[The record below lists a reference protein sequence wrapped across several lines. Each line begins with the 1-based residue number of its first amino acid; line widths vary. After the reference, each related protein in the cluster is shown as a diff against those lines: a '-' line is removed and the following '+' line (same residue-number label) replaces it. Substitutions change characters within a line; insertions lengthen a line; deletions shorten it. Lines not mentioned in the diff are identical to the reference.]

1 MKKRLIIA
9 FIILSALF
17 LFSMQLCSLIFG
29 NKPNVYI
36 SSPYNGQAIN
46 TTGITVSGT
55 INDTDGDAYKVK
67 VWISDTSIY
76 AWDYDV
82 TSGQFSVELDL
93 TTLQS
98 GTYAICVQ
106 GYDANNNTS
115 DIVYVTINY
124 TAGGGGSN
132 LLLNGDFL
140 ASEFN
145 DADIT
150 YYDSTYVSNYLNNL
164 SGGDYLPNWYFYI
177 ISPENTWS
185 KIDINYGSVR
195 MYTTNMYNADGSAIG
210 MAQYTEGI
218 SNLKTGTGLKIKIK
232 FKIDSFDG
240 GDCVS
245 EYYEAPV
252 KISISMNALDYLIAA
267 FTNLYY
273 SASGGYGEGNLQL
286 GIIYE
291 KTFIIPNTTL
301 NGYSI
306 PSGQQIE
313 EIKITCNGHIWDVT
327 IYSIEVYQ

>member
-1 MKKRLIIA
+1 MKKKLIIA

-67 VWISDTSIY
+67 VWISETSIY

-98 GTYAICVQ
+98 GQYTICAQ
-106 GYDANNNTS
+106 GYDTNNNTS

-124 TAGGGGSN
+124 TAGGGGAN

-150 YYDSTYVSNYLNNL
+150 YYDGYYVNTFLNNPNN
-164 SGGDYLPNWYFYI
+164 GDFLPNWTFYI
-177 ISPENTWS
+177 GSPEEDWP
-185 KIDINYGSVR
+185 KIDIGIGYVR
-195 MYTTNMYNADGSAIG
+195 MYTTNSNSNGSEMG
-210 MAQYTEGI
+210 MQQDTEGI

-232 FKIDSFDG
+232 FKIDSFAG

-273 SASGGYGEGNLQL
+273 SASGGYGKGNLFT
-286 GIIYE
+286 G
-291 KTFIIPNTTL
+291 
-301 NGYSI
+301 
-306 PSGQQIE
+306 
-313 EIKITCNGHIWDVT
+313 T
-327 IYSIEVYQ
+327 IYTETFDMPT

>member
-17 LFSMQLCSLIFG
+17 LFSMQLCTLIFG
-29 NKPNVYI
+29 SKPIVNI
-36 SSPYNGQAIN
+36 TSPTNGQAIN
-46 TTGITVSGT
+46 TTSLPVIGT
-55 INDTDGDAYKVK
+55 IYDSDGDATKVK
-67 VWISDTSIY
+67 VWINEKSSIY
-76 AWDYDV
+76 GWTYDV
-82 TSGQFSVELDL
+82 ISGQFFVTLNL
-93 TTLQS
+93 TNLQS
-98 GTYAICVQ
+98 GQYTICAQ

-232 FKIDSFDG
+232 FKIDSFAG
-240 GDCVS
+240 GPCES
-245 EYYEAPV
+245 PYYEAPV

-273 SASGGYGEGNLQL
+273 SASGGYGKGNLFT
-286 GIIYE
+286 GTIYTE
-291 KTFIIPNTTL
+291 TFDMPTTTL

-327 IYSIEVYQ
+327 IYSIEVY